1 MLTKTN
7 KKYQKFISPF
17 RIIALLP
24 IIFCLLA
31 FNAFAQKTDKNK
43 NLPLWQS
50 YREISIGTTAAQVT
64 EKLGKPKSEDDQGFF
79 YIFSE
84 TETAQFLLDENKKVK
99 TISVIYSAEHATPPA
114 FADVFG
120 QSAKAEPKPDGSI
133 FKMVRFEDAGYWV
146 SYNRMAGEKAMVIV
160 MIQKL

>member
-7 KKYQKFISPF
+7 KNYQKFISLF
-17 RIIALLP
+17 RIVALLP
-24 IIFCLLA
+24 IIFCLFA
-31 FNAFAQKTDKNK
+31 FNAFAQKTEKNK

-50 YREISIGTTAAQVT
+50 YREISIGTPAAQVT
-64 EKLGKPKSEDDQGFF
+64 EKLGTPKSEDSDGFF

-99 TISVIYSAEHATPPA
+99 TISVIYSAEHATPPS
-114 FADVFG
+114 FAEVFG
-120 QSAKAEPKPDGSI
+120 QSAKAEPKPDGSV